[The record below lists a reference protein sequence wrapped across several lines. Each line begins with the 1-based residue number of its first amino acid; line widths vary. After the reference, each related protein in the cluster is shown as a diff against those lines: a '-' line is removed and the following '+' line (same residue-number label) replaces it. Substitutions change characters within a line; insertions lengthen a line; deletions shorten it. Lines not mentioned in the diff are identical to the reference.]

1 MNTAQRNIGQRSMA
15 RFTLGAGLAVIAL
28 LGSACS
34 SASKSSPATA
44 VTSASTADTATSGTG
59 TANTATTGTELGAAT
74 GEKLLIGLVNT
85 EGTPGIDFPDIRK
98 DILATTDYLNAHGG
112 FGGRPIEYVPC
123 IAKGTP
129 ESSQACAQEL
139 VGKKVDLIL
148 LGLDLFPDYK
158 TYTSANIPV
167 IGVLP
172 ILPADYTANALFITG
187 GNATVMSAAAVVAR
201 DHFKAKTVGIIS
213 SSNAGSAQSAA
224 AVQAS
229 LDVAGIKWKQVTG
242 GDDETDAG
250 FQGLMRE
257 AAKDKPDVIISLY
270 ADSGCIGMMR
280 GRAALGITI
289 PVITTG
295 ICSSKQVLKEVGD
308 DALGWVFA
316 GVNESVDSPQRNIMR
331 KILAPVLGVPEA
343 DVDASGLGLGGLG
356 YMTVMSL
363 ADYSN
368 KMVAS
373 GTAMTAKALYTYL
386 GTSKDLKLFS
396 SAAPIECG
404 ALPKYSSVCSYIF
417 PFAEYAAGGKV
428 LNLKGFEGVS
438 SKDLLP

>member
-1 MNTAQRNIGQRSMA
+1 MT
-15 RFTLGAGLAVIAL
+15 RFTFGAGLAAIAL

-34 SASKSSPATA
+34 SDS
-44 VTSASTADTATSGTG
+44 TSAPASSATSATTADTTTDGTG
-59 TANTATTGTELGAAT
+59 GTDTANTATTGTTGTELGPAT

-98 DILATTDYLNAHGG
+98 DIMATTDYLNAHGG
-112 FGGRPIEYVPC
+112 YGGRPIEYVPC

-139 VGKKVDLIL
+139 VGKKVELIL

-158 TYTSANIPV
+158 TYTSASIPV

-172 ILPADYTANALFITG
+172 ILPADYNADALFITG

-201 DHFKAKTVGIIS
+201 DHFNAKTVSIIS
-213 SSNAGSAQSAA
+213 SSNAGSAQSAS
-224 AVQAS
+224 AVKAS
-229 LDVAGIKWKQVTG
+229 LDVAGIKSKLVTG
-242 GDDETDAG
+242 GDGETDAG

-257 AAKDKPDVIISLY
+257 AAKDNPDVIISLY
-270 ADSGCIGMMR
+270 ADSGCIGSMR

-295 ICSSKQVLKEVGD
+295 ICSSKEVLKEVGD
-308 DALGWVFA
+308 DAVGWVFA
-316 GVNESVDSPQRNIMR
+316 GVNESVDSPQRTIMR
-331 KILAPVLGVPEA
+331 KILAPMLGVPEEE
-343 DVDASGLGLGGLG
+343 VDINGLGLGALG
-356 YMTVMSL
+356 YMTAMSL

-368 KMVAS
+368 KMVS
-373 GTAMTAKALYTYL
+373 EGTPMTAKALYNYL
-386 GTSKDLKLFS
+386 GTSKDLKLFGG
-396 SAAPIECG
+396 AAPMECG
-404 ALPKYSSVCSYIF
+404 ALATYSSVCSYIF
-417 PFAEYAAGGKV
+417 PFAEYVAGGKV
-428 LNLKGFEGVS
+428 IDLKGFEAVS